1 MGAGQVGGEFSKF
14 IGVLSGLWPNR
25 AGERLMCWRSRDMV
39 RDHGA
44 SVFAGASLC
53 QWPVLCPV

>member
-1 MGAGQVGGEFSKF
+1 MGGGFSKF

-44 SVFAGASLC
+44 SGFAGASLC
-53 QWPVLCPV
+53 Q